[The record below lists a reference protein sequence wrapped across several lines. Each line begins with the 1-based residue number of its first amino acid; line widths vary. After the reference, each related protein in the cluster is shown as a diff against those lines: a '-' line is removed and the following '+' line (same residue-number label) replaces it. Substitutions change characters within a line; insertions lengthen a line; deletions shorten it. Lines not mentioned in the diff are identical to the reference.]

1 MAPRTFARISGFA
14 GLIGVVMLGV
24 SFKINPGP
32 PQVHPTQA
40 QFDAYG
46 LTHYAQTMVGG
57 WLQAVGTVLCIAFA
71 LAVVQLADAM
81 KRYAGLLTLYGGML
95 LAAVDLV
102 EVALYFSAATAAQAA
117 TPLISLDL
125 IHALQRLYFVVT
137 APAVFF
143 PLGVVILS
151 SRVLPRW
158 LGYAAI
164 GFALLFAALG
174 VADLF
179 LQLQAVDDVVG
190 SVQGVWWLLASIAL
204 IARSGAFAATV
215 TRPLAEPERALA

>member
-1 MAPRTFARISGFA
+1 MAPRTFARFSGFA

-46 LTHYAQTMVGG
+46 LTHYTQAMVGG

-71 LAVVQLADAM
+71 LAVVQLADAT

-102 EVALYFSAATAAQAA
+102 EVALYFTAATAAQAA

-179 LQLQAVDDVVG
+179 LQLQAVDDIVG
-190 SVQGVWWLLASIAL
+190 SVQGVWWLVASITL
-204 IARSGAFAATV
+204 LVRSGSFVAT
-215 TRPLAEPERALA
+215 TAQPTPEPKPALA